1 MADGHPLVAGT
12 FLALAIGGVG
22 YGTTRA
28 VVISSLVML
37 IANFFL
43 SILLNYIW
51 PLGNN
56 V

>member
-1 MADGHPLVAGT
+1 M
-12 FLALAIGGVG
+12 
-22 YGTTRA
+22 GTTRA

-37 IANFFL
+37 IVNFFL

-51 PLGNN
+51 PLGNA